1 MMRQWK
7 KSYVIFVLWGVL
19 LLLFAVFMADRYCR
33 MLYGGGIFYVAAGQN
48 EITEEEIEYLHERDF
63 GLWRDSG
70 FFSCTDL

>member
-33 MLYGGGIFYVAAGQN
+33 MLYGGGIFYVAQVRMK
-48 EITEEEIEYLHERDF
+48 LQKRK
-63 GLWRDSG
+63 
-70 FFSCTDL
+70 